1 MLQLQRHALLWSFL
15 HAGKLFPGAMMAA
28 MPEKTPLGR
37 PKTAH
42 WSGVKTQ
49 SLQTQIP
56 CWALSNSHSKVT
68 GDFSLTVD
76 PQGCRNEQNHLPCA
90 DSQCPKCPNT
100 STKHLKT
107 ICRCLPSQKD
117 IGSFSCLN
125 EEGVRGTEEIRPS
138 SAHHAVANGTGG
150 ELPWYLTVIHEKEQ
164 CLLKLS
170 EEVGRLSEF
179 EWQCCRKDHEI
190 SVLKE
195 KLTEVTDQLCLAHDD
210 EAVKAQ
216 AELILSLSKEIQRL
230 HRVEEEEA
238 LEKGQLI
245 SELREDIQRMEQPSS
260 QCATGVSTG
269 LGTQSAHFKM
279 QQEAPQNTCPDSE
292 PENVGNLVSLAEQD
306 ECEMT
311 KKALMQELED
321 TKNNYMISTGTV
333 CSLRRAL
340 SIKDSELA
348 AARAQVE
355 ELKQELRDRMAQL
368 QAMSRKFSCLREGKA
383 NEELIAA
390 LETENYALRQLT
402 AQLKEEVSQ
411 KGQEAAGVT
420 GELRR
425 LQTDLAKERAAQ
437 AQLERQAQANQ
448 DIITALHL
456 QHNRAKV
463 SLEQFERLRAKIIQA
478 AYSAPGAKQPQ
489 AEITDAALL
498 QTMQKIIDDRTAFH
512 QRLQQKGEK
521 MAPLTT
527 AETHSVKT
535 TPASDKN

>member
-150 ELPWYLTVIHEKEQ
+150 ELPWYLTVIHEK
-164 CLLKLS
+164 
-170 EEVGRLSEF
+170 
-179 EWQCCRKDHEI
+179 
-190 SVLKE
+190 
-195 KLTEVTDQLCLAHDD
+195 
-210 EAVKAQ
+210 

-463 SLEQFERLRAKIIQA
+463 SLEQVQTRFERLRAKIIQA